1 MREAVVFILVLIAL
15 NSLSS
20 AQRLNES
27 QMKAKLDEY
36 TKEALLLCNKNVK
49 ANWNVATDVGNAE
62 KAKVKV

>member
-1 MREAVVFILVLIAL
+1 MKEAVGLFLVLIAL
-15 NSLSS
+15 NALSS
-20 AQRLNES
+20 AQKLSES

-49 ANWNVATDVGNAE
+49 ANWNVATDVGNDE

>member
-1 MREAVVFILVLIAL
+1 MLLVLFALIAV
-15 NSLSS
+15 SS

-27 QMKAKLDEY
+27 QMKAKLEEY

-62 KAKVKV
+62 KEKVKV